1 MDAKLPMHEQH
12 HRRTTR
18 VLLRIPIKVEGTGA
32 NGQPFDEETFTVMID
47 GHGARIV
54 LKNPPRPGERLTI
67 TNLRSG
73 KSSPFRLVRR
83 IGKSPSG
90 EAEWGVEC
98 LQPGTNFWGIYF
110 PAKASPPLPAETEII
125 EAWLECHQCGSQ
137 EMAQL
142 TLEEYK
148 TLGKQPFLKR
158 GCAQCAAPT
167 DWGYSYIE
175 TEETFLVD
183 PMLSSRPA
191 PSGGSIEK
199 RKARRL
205 TLKLPVRI
213 RLADGREE
221 TAGTEN
227 LSKIGLCVISGAT
240 MNEGDV
246 IRLIFGYTEP
256 GSGTEV
262 LGRVVW
268 RQELAGTNRALYGMH
283 LEGRS

>member
-1 MDAKLPMHEQH
+1 MDAKLPMHEQL

-18 VLLRIPIKVEGTGA
+18 VLLRIPIKVRGIGA

-47 GHGARIV
+47 GHGAEIA

-73 KSSPFRLVRR
+73 KSCPFRLVRR
-83 IGKSPSG
+83 ISKSPSR

-98 LQPGTNFWGIYF
+98 LQAGANFWGIYF
-110 PAKASPPLPAETEII
+110 PTKASPPLPAETEII

-183 PMLSSRPA
+183 PMLSSGPA
-191 PSGGSIEK
+191 PSGGIEK
-199 RKARRL
+199 RKAKRL

-213 RLADGREE
+213 RLADGQEA

-227 LSKIGLCVISGAT
+227 LSKIGLCVISGAR
-240 MNEGDV
+240 MNVGDI

-256 GSGTEV
+256 GGGTEV
-262 LGRVVW
+262 LGQVVR
-268 RQELAGTNRALYGMH
+268 RQELAGTSRALYGVH
-283 LEGRS
+283 LEERS

>member
-1 MDAKLPMHEQH
+1 MDAKLPKHEQP

-18 VLLRIPIKVEGTGA
+18 VLLRIPIRVNGTGA

-47 GHGARIV
+47 GYGAHIA

-73 KSSPFRLVRR
+73 KSCPFRLVRR
-83 IGKSPSG
+83 LSKPPSG
-90 EAEWGVEC
+90 EADWGVEC
-98 LQPGTNFWGIYF
+98 LQAGANFWGIYF
-110 PAKASPPLPAETEII
+110 PVKASPPWPAETEII
-125 EAWLECHQCGSQ
+125 EAWLECNQCGSQ

-148 TLGKQPFLKR
+148 ELGKQPFLKR
-158 GCAQCAAPT
+158 ECVQCAGPT

-175 TEETFLVD
+175 TEETFLVGS
-183 PMLSSRPA
+183 PSSPDSA
-191 PSGGSIEK
+191 PPRGIEK

-227 LSKIGLCVISGAT
+227 LSKIGLCVISGAR
-240 MNEGDV
+240 MNAGDS
-246 IRLIFGYTEP
+246 IRLIFGYTKP

-262 LGRVVW
+262 LGRVVR
-268 RQELAGTNRALYGMH
+268 RQELAGTDRVLYGVR